1 MDLGD
6 AEKLAD
12 ISQEKQENI
21 KDDDG
26 EEEVKDVEMADE
38 GIKQTLDEDQEEV
51 ISQGN
56 KQDIKQQDLKED
68 DE

>member
-1 MDLGD
+1 M
-6 AEKLAD
+6 AD
-12 ISQEKQENI
+12 ISQEKQEII

-56 KQDIKQQDLKED
+56 KQEVKQQDLKED